1 MSGAVLPAQKLGL
14 TEPKSDFS
22 VSTFHRVAAM
32 NYIPVREWQVSR
44 GREKDEGGVRT
55 EQEGSGCGRTEE
67 DSTLETMASKRG
79 KIFRTRKKPRA
90 TETPQKSMRV
100 P

>member
-1 MSGAVLPAQKLGL
+1 MNH
-14 TEPKSDFS
+14 TEEGKENIRGP
-22 VSTFHRVAAM
+22 M
-32 NYIPVREWQVSR
+32 

-55 EQEGSGCGRTEE
+55 EQEGSGWGRTEE
-67 DSTLETMASKRG
+67 DSTLKTMALKRG
-79 KIFRTRKKPRA
+79 KISRTRKKPRA